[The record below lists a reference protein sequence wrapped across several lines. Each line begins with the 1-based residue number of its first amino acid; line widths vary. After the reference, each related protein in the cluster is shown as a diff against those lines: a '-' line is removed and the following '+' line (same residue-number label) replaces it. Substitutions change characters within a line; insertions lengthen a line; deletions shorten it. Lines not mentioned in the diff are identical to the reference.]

1 MTEQEARQW
10 IADRWGDTAVAR
22 LDRYVAMLVAENERQ
37 NLIASSTIESI
48 WSRHLV
54 DSAQLIGL
62 AGDAPE
68 GGWLDIGSGGGLPGI
83 VVAILSD
90 RPVNLVEPR
99 RKRAEFLAQ
108 VVADLG
114 LEAAVHGSKVEN
126 LGDIAPPAIISARAV
141 ARLSAILQSAQRLA
155 VPSTLW
161 LLPKGRSAEDEIGE
175 ARKQW
180 RGVFH
185 VEHSV
190 TASDSNIVVARKVSR
205 R

>member
-1 MTEQEARQW
+1 VTEQDARQW
-10 IADRWGDTAVAR
+10 IVDRWGDTAVAR
-22 LDRYVAMLVAENERQ
+22 LECYIAMLVAENERQ
-37 NLIASSTIESI
+37 NLIASSTIKSI

-62 AGDAPE
+62 ASDAPE
-68 GGWLDIGSGGGLPGI
+68 GAWLDIGSGGGLPGI

-90 RPVNLVEPR
+90 RAVDLVEPR
-99 RKRAEFLAQ
+99 RKRAEFLSQ
-108 VVADLG
+108 VIADLG
-114 LEAAVHGSKVEN
+114 LNAAVHASKVEN

-141 ARLSAILQSAQRLA
+141 AGLSAILQAAQRYA
-155 VPSTLW
+155 MPSTLW
-161 LLPKGRSAEDEIGE
+161 LLPKGRSASEEIGE

-190 TASDSNIVVARKVSR
+190 TARDSTIVVVRGVSR